1 MLKKMVFLGTGGTIA
16 GTAAHAADNVG
27 YTAAQVG
34 VGQLLLAIPSL
45 QRALGDHGFAS
56 EQVAQVD
63 SKDMGWAQW
72 RHLAQR
78 IQHHLALPEVDSVV
92 VTHGTD
98 TLEETAFF
106 LSLVL
111 PQQLLAEKP
120 VVLTCAM
127 RPASSLAPDGPQNVL
142 DAVAVARSA
151 GAHGV
156 LVVCAGSVHCARDVQ
171 KVHPYRLNAFDSGDA
186 GPLAYVEE
194 EQVRWLHA
202 YPETEMSVLDF
213 PVAALSKDI
222 WPRVEIITSYAGA
235 TGATVRALCA
245 APAETDQPVQGIV
258 VAGTGNGTV
267 HQDLET
273 ALSEAQANGV
283 RVVRSTRCAYGGV
296 VVGAAQGDFPDSQ
309 GLSPVK
315 ARIAL
320 MVELLS

>member
-1 MLKKMVFLGTGGTIA
+1 MLKKIVFLGTGGTIA
-16 GTAAHAADNVG
+16 GTAALANDNVG

-34 VGQLLLAIPSL
+34 VGQLLQAIPSL
-45 QRALGDHGFAS
+45 QQALEGHAFLA

-63 SKDMGWAQW
+63 SKDMGWAVW
-72 RHLAQR
+72 RVLAER
-78 IQHHLALPEVDSVV
+78 IQHYLAQLEVQSIV

-106 LSLVL
+106 LSRVL
-111 PQQLLAEKP
+111 PPKLLAHKS

-142 DAVAVARSA
+142 DAVAVARASEA
-151 GAHGV
+151 RGV
-156 LVVCAGSVHCARDVQ
+156 LAVCAGSVHTARDVQ
-171 KVHPYRLNAFDSGDA
+171 KIHPYRLNAFDSGDA

-194 EQVRWLHA
+194 ARVRWLHSCPVSDVA
-202 YPETEMSVLDF
+202 TPEF
-213 PVAALSKDI
+213 AVAALVRDV

-245 APAETDQPVQGIV
+245 APAGWLQVVQGIV
-258 VAGTGNGTV
+258 VAGTGNGTL
-267 HQDLET
+267 HQDLEL
-273 ALSEAQANGV
+273 ALREAQAQGV

-296 VVGAAQGDFPDSQ
+296 VSGVAVDIFPDSR

-320 MVELLS
+320 MLELMA